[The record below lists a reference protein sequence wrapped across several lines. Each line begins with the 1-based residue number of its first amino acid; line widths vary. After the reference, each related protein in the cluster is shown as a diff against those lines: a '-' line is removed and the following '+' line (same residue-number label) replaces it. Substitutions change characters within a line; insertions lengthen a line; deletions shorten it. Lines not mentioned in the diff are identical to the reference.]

1 MNKWNTRLMTATLA
15 TVWCLGAGSLL
26 AQNNG
31 GGGGGARGGRGGQG
45 GQGGGNFDPAQ
56 MQQRMMDRYKEQL
69 EITDDGEWKALEPL
83 LQKVMEARMSSF
95 GGMGRGGRGGGRTP
109 GGDTAAGN
117 TTQPR
122 TGFGAPNPAAE
133 ALQKAI
139 DAKASNAELKAA
151 IAKFNEARKAKQ
163 AELEAA
169 QAKLRAALSVLQEAK
184 LTGSLL

>member
-1 MNKWNTRLMTATLA
+1 MKKWNTRLMTATLA

-56 MQQRMMDRYKEQL
+56 MQQRMMDRYWEQL
-69 EITDDGEWKALEPL
+69 DITDAGEKTALEPL
-83 LQKVMEARMSSF
+83 IKAVMDARMSSF
-95 GGMGRGGRGGGRTP
+95 GGMMGRGNRGGRP
-109 GGDTAAGN
+109 GGDTTTGN
-117 TTQPR
+117 TPPR